1 MAWEMYRAGRP
12 GRETGQSI
20 GPAGWTGANVPNT
33 QYTKNY
39 GTSWN
44 VPDPQQVRPRGGG
57 GSDFRPFGS
66 FGVSRPGQSAQYA
79 GAGMPRDVQA
89 GIDTLPQGKGLRGH
103 IGDWFRGL
111 GRGDDEERT
120 GGGFNFPTGM
130 GYAGMMADSI
140 AKNQAQHKDL
150 DQYFQSTYGDDWR
163 NAKNASFFN
172 QQGFRPGLDWRSLSN
187 RNNPDRDVSG
197 LSQAGKQA
205 MNYFSR
211 AGITD
216 QAMAKFMDP
225 TYKFGGN
232 EAWLRAQADGDKMD
246 LFDDGMR
253 QIKNARDTSDLH
265 GRMTRGPIQDA
276 SERSMEL
283 GIGIEGRPDWDTF
296 DTRANQNFVD
306 VKDAMEGMGGLGYSD
321 PDEYLGGMYPD
332 QEDID
337 FRSGIGQEGGYTEIR
352 RPPGGYLDA
361 SRNIPE
367 YEKPSWL
374 KNLGA
379 LGWGM
384 PGYYKHD
391 YKFGDQN
398 QNLDFL
404 EEDEITPNYLD
415 PDWLLSQ

>member
-1 MAWEMYRAGRP
+1 MAWGDTGGGYTWQGNIGGKDRYSKIVPANREARIDRLARQGNNLGGGRSLTDAPNWAAAHPTRSFGFDRAGAARGDLEDY
-12 GRETGQSI
+12 GRNYRNIEL
-20 GPAGWTGANVPNT
+20 AN
-33 QYTKNY
+33 
-39 GTSWN
+39 
-44 VPDPQQVRPRGGG
+44 R
-57 GSDFRPFGS
+57 
-66 FGVSRPGQSAQYA
+66 
-79 GAGMPRDVQA
+79 
-89 GIDTLPQGKGLRGH
+89 
-103 IGDWFRGL
+103 RGL
-111 GRGDDEERT
+111 GSLDRDQGMGLFGHIKGALGIGQDEEERT
-120 GGGFNFPTGM
+120 GGGFNIPFPSGI

-140 AKNQAQHKDL
+140 VKNQAQHKDL

-205 MNYFSR
+205 MNYFNR
-211 AGITD
+211 AGVTD

-296 DTRANQNFVD
+296 DEDITSAIQYGDPNP
-306 VKDAMEGMGGLGYSD
+306 EGDILYGEPTGTDERVARGLSYPEPDMFDTLYGEPTPD
-321 PDEYLGGMYPD
+321 PFGGMYESPLTD
-332 QEDID
+332 DFYNEQLID
-337 FRSGIGQEGGYTEIR
+337 KTPERPLHSKHIFRPRDTIY
-352 RPPGGYLDA
+352 PLM
-361 SRNIPE
+361 N
-367 YEKPSWL
+367 
-374 KNLGA
+374 
-379 LGWGM
+379 
-384 PGYYKHD
+384 
-391 YKFGDQN
+391 
-398 QNLDFL
+398 

-415 PDWLLSQ
+415 PNWLLSQ

>member
-205 MNYFSR
+205 MNYFNR
-211 AGITD
+211 AGVTD

-232 EAWLRAQADGDKMD
+232 EAWLRAQADGDKSELVD
-246 LFDDGMR
+246 QGLSF
-253 QIKNARDTSDLH
+253 IKNATDTSRLH
-265 GRMTRGPIQDA
+265 GSIMRGPVQDA
-276 SERSMEL
+276 AEAGMVEP
-283 GIGIEGRPDWDTF
+283 GITGRPDWDTF

-306 VKDAMEGMGGLGYSD
+306 VKDAMEAMGGLGYSD
-321 PDEYLGGMYPD
+321 PDEYLGDMSWDLEPP
-332 QEDID
+332 
-337 FRSGIGQEGGYTEIR
+337 GGYLPTEGLMPGDLE
-352 RPPGGYLDA
+352 PPGGYLDVSDTLP
-361 SRNIPE
+361 SRRPKGYGLPIGELIGSLFQGDEPVGG
-367 YEKPSWL
+367 Y
-374 KNLGA
+374 
-379 LGWGM
+379 
-384 PGYYKHD
+384 PGQD
-391 YKFGDQN
+391 
-398 QNLDFL
+398 LSFL
-404 EEDEITPNYLD
+404 EEEEIIPNIADLD
-415 PDWLLSQ
+415 YFNQYR